1 MSPFNPDTPVLQT
14 QECAQ
19 FSVVSLV
26 INSAMGC
33 FFFCLFLSRTS
44 GIWMLIVLN
53 RSSIVFLL
61 SVFFSNPITLVIIG
75 RSSSAL
81 FPLDCFYLCYDVF
94 HFQKSFFY
102 FLNLPFYPLL
112 VLAPWVQYLCLLL
125 IIVTIALFIF
135 TFPLWSLLPPSH
147 W

>member
-61 SVFFSNPITLVIIG
+61 SVFF
-75 RSSSAL
+75 
-81 FPLDCFYLCYDVF
+81 FPT
-94 HFQKSFFY
+94 
-102 FLNLPFYPLL
+102 PL
-112 VLAPWVQYLCLLL
+112 
-125 IIVTIALFIF
+125 
-135 TFPLWSLLPPSH
+135 LWSLLGGVPQLYFLLIAFIYAMMFFIFESPFFIF
-147 W
+147 